1 MKTVDE
7 VFICKCYNTEH
18 QLIFSYFT
26 DEKEVYVS
34 VHLIPEYNIF
44 RRIWKAIKYIFGHR
58 SIYGHFDEFIFKP
71 EDADKLQS
79 IVNFL
84 KDGTGYNSTQI
95 EERS

>member
-1 MKTVDE
+1 MKTVDTI
-7 VFICKCYNTEH
+7 FICKCYNTEH
-18 QLIFSYFT
+18 QLVFSYFT

-34 VHLIPEYNIF
+34 VHLIPEYRIF
-44 RRIWKAIKYIFGHR
+44 RRIWNAIKYIFGHR